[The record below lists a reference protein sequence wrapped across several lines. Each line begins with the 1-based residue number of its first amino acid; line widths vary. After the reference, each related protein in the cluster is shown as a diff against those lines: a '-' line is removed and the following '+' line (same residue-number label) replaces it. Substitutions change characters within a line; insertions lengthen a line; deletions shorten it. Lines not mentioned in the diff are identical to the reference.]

1 MVSFQFSHL
10 LIHQFHKGSKREG
23 QKGVKEGKCFNGK
36 EGVLS
41 ADPSAYDEN
50 GKKRNNLKSK

>member
-1 MVSFQFSHL
+1 MISSGFPLLSFGL
-10 LIHQFHKGSKREG
+10 RKREG

-50 GKKRNNLKSK
+50 GKKKK